1 MGSINTP
8 LSITDLTVCSAS
20 LVYAAFA
27 RYNVPLK
34 SDLRTRMQHWS
45 GIICNI
51 EGVWYSTIF
60 MKSAGIWKGVSW
72 LLTKMALSCLRE
84 LVLGLLFLWLSARW
98 ALHSPDNHQRIIFH
112 ALCLVMC
119 IVYLLE
125 NKITTTTTLS
135 HIYIVCTITHTPRKW
150 FRSVTTI
157 DGSNAFCVNS
167 EVIKSSILVVYMP

>member
-1 MGSINTP
+1 
-8 LSITDLTVCSAS
+8 
-20 LVYAAFA
+20 
-27 RYNVPLK
+27 
-34 SDLRTRMQHWS
+34 
-45 GIICNI
+45 
-51 EGVWYSTIF
+51 
-60 MKSAGIWKGVSW
+60 
-72 LLTKMALSCLRE
+72 
-84 LVLGLLFLWLSARW
+84 
-98 ALHSPDNHQRIIFH
+98 
-112 ALCLVMC
+112 MC

>member
-60 MKSAGIWKGVSW
+60 IKSAGIWKGVSW

-112 ALCLVMC
+112 ALCLVKLC
-119 IVYLLE
+119 ALYFCWKIKLL
-125 NKITTTTTLS
+125 LLLFF
-135 HIYIVCTITHTPRKW
+135 HTFILFAQSR
-150 FRSVTTI
+150 I
-157 DGSNAFCVNS
+157 HHGSG
-167 EVIKSSILVVYMP
+167 SILSRPLMDLMLSVSTVK